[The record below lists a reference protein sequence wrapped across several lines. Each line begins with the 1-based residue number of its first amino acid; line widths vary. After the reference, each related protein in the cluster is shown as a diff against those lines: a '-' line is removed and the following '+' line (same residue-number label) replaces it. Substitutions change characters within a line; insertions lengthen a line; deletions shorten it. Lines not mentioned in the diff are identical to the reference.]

1 MEIRKDSLRVKETS
15 PLANLAGT
23 SATKGAGKTANGGV
37 KVSGSA
43 RELSAL
49 QRQVDQSD
57 EVRADK
63 VADLKQRVADGSY
76 KVDLEGLA
84 SLLADKL

>member
-1 MEIRKDSLRVKETS
+1 MEIRKDSMRVQEATPFSGKCAAPAPKAAS
-15 PLANLAGT
+15 GAN
-23 SATKGAGKTANGGV
+23 SQV
-37 KVSGSA
+37 KVSGGA

-49 QRQVDQSD
+49 ARTVDKSS
-57 EVRADK
+57 EVRTDK
-63 VADLKQRVADGSY
+63 VADLKARVDSGTY